1 MPYVTQ
7 HGDAIVQADFDQTFP
22 SRRLP
27 DSTPLK
33 PLKVSASDPS
43 ALDQQ
48 LPPDP
53 AVNPDLMDPAGYAGE
68 VCAASAS
75 SHMLTSLTVRI
86 DSFTPA
92 STVQNA
98 WRPCEGYYAR
108 PAGVQGNSS
117 QCAGG
122 FPSPNCRHAAF
133 APSAGVGAVVS
144 TTSTCKG
151 PPLPAELHA
160 SDQYGYG
167 FNLGIVVPSA
177 PGIYTFSL
185 GVAFDGAAP
194 VYFPL
199 PHSILIAPI
208 VHVWDA
214 ESCTTA
220 AMQAQIPPATNP
232 PTDYI
237 CPKS

>member
-1 MPYVTQ
+1 
-7 HGDAIVQADFDQTFP
+7 VQTDFDQTFP
-22 SRRLP
+22 ARKLP

-33 PLKVSASDPS
+33 PLQISASDQS

-53 AVNPDLMDPAGYAGE
+53 AINPDLMDPAGYAGE
-68 VCAASAS
+68 VCDASATP
-75 SHMLTSLTVRI
+75 HTLTSLTVRI
-86 DSFTPA
+86 DSYTPA
-92 STVQNA
+92 SAVLNA

-108 PAGVQGNSS
+108 PDGVQGNAS
-117 QCAGG
+117 QCTGG

-133 APSAGVGAVVS
+133 APNAAVGAVVS

-151 PPLPAELHA
+151 PPLPVTLHT
-160 SDQYGYG
+160 SDQFGYG
-167 FNLGIVVPSA
+167 FNLGIVAPTA
-177 PGIYTFSL
+177 PGTYTFSL

-194 VYFPL
+194 IYFPL
-199 PHSILIAPI
+199 PHAILLAP
-208 VHVWDA
+208 VTHMWDA
-214 ESCTTA
+214 QSCATA
-220 AMQAQIPPATNP
+220 SMQSQIPPATDP